1 MLIGTFVPTLWQYRR
16 GLIGFKFLDLWA
28 FYGVVHRLRVANGT
42 NYFPVSTPFPSY
54 IHHGHWNIEPR
65 LTSSLSVHIVLVP
78 FLWNTW
84 LITSSWNV
92 NTVEKCR
99 ETSKNMHD
107 AVQLRQF
114 QRNPASVASHD
125 ELQGIIGSFKSN
137 SLIDF
142 SKQS

>member
-1 MLIGTFVPTLWQYRR
+1 MSLLWSSAPIA
-16 GLIGFKFLDLWA
+16 GSEWHKLF
-28 FYGVVHRLRVANGT
+28 
-42 NYFPVSTPFPSY
+42 
-54 IHHGHWNIEPR
+54 
-65 LTSSLSVHIVLVP
+65 SSLHPIPVLHSPRALKYWTTAHQLPLSVDIVLVP

-84 LITSSWNV
+84 LITSSWNKWLVNSDRTFRNIIV